1 MYIYA
6 IYYLSCSI
14 VCLKNVFLKCVTLF
28 TLYVVFFHNN
38 SLYFFICS
46 FRFVSVYKYS
56 KHVEIYEY
64 ILVTTENAI
73 EAVDC
78 NCSLRL
84 TSILVVTG
92 NTRQKQPTD

>member
-1 MYIYA
+1 MCHIVHT
-6 IYYLSCSI
+6 ICS
-14 VCLKNVFLKCVTLF
+14 F
-28 TLYVVFFHNN
+28 FFHNN

-56 KHVEIYEY
+56 KHVEIYDY